1 MLDMVLTFLRSD
13 PVPSVPRLV
22 VITVTPEREWA
33 IGEHS
38 RRRGVPVRVRPR
50 MYDSVEEIEHAIFLE
65 RLRVTED
72 AYGTPPVQRPSE
84 QVEE

>member
-1 MLDMVLTFLRSD
+1 
-13 PVPSVPRLV
+13 

-33 IGEHS
+33 IGEYS

-65 RLRVTED
+65 RLKVTED
-72 AYGTPPVQRPSE
+72 TYRTPPVPQPSQRL
-84 QVEE
+84 EE